1 MYFTYLPQ
9 TAITTDHSL
18 DCKSLD
24 PIYEELATK
33 YSNQNITIAK
43 IDSYGQ
49 KEIGDRYQIEGW
61 PTLKFFDG
69 SGGPPIDYESGHD
82 VEWMSMFIDEWL
94 GKLAPA
100 SAGPLPIPMVSRP
113 NLADLMKSK
122 PRF

>member
-1 MYFTYLPQ
+1 MYVTSLPQ
-9 TAITTDHSL
+9 TAITTDHL
-18 DCKSLD
+18 EDCKSLD
-24 PIYEELATK
+24 PTYEELAIK
-33 YSNQNITIAK
+33 YSSQNITIAK

-82 VEWMSMFIDEWL
+82 VKWMSMFIDEWL
-94 GKLAPA
+94 DKLPPA
-100 SAGPLPIPMVSRP
+100 SSGPPPIPMSSRP
-113 NLADLMKSK
+113 NLAELMKSK